1 MKLYELT
8 WHAQGTESAND
19 WFEIY
24 HDYKSAK
31 EAYDA
36 LSPEMI
42 TEIEQRPVTVSLKEF
57 EPLARDG
64 SVIEK
69 HEDSEA
75 FYEQWY
81 SDSDRRL
88 VASKHAY

>member
-8 WHAQGTESAND
+8 WHAQGTKSAND
-19 WFEIY
+19 WFEIH

-42 TEIEQRPVTVSLKEF
+42 AEIEQRPVTVSLKEF

-64 SVIEK
+64 SVIEE

-88 VASKHAY
+88 VASKHA